1 MTSNLKQ
8 IYKHKDKFDIYN
20 KAKYHFN
27 PNPIYQVN
35 RFITNIDEDLTKNL
49 RTNLEDI
56 IIINDYMG
64 SSISEY
70 DNESNILYCNRRD
83 GDIFGLLQVASND
96 RTKPNIGIVIEND
109 IGYGLNN
116 GLTEVFKNDIDYT
129 GFCYP
134 LEATIAK
141 TLLMIDSK
149 LVTYS
154 YFNNDG
160 ENLKNLS
167 NSMKALMIYTDL
179 YHDNT
184 IKLANLYNRNF
195 RANMNKY
202 RNIEQ
207 NKTLDLIRSK
217 IYKLELEN
225 INNVYL
231 IFEYLIKVIENSNLE
246 ELEKQDLYIR
256 LNNEFRQIFSNDKL
270 EYLDETPNELE
281 KHIYVKKK

>member
-1 MTSNLKQ
+1 MISNLKQ
-8 IYKHKDKFDIYN
+8 IHKHKNKFDIYN
-20 KAKYHFN
+20 KANYHFN

-49 RTNLEDI
+49 KTNLEDI
-56 IIINDYMG
+56 KIVNDYMG
-64 SSISEY
+64 SCISEY
-70 DNESNILYCNRRD
+70 DNEKNILYCNRQD

-96 RTKPNIGIVIEND
+96 RTKQYIGIIMENEL
-109 IGYGLNN
+109 GYGLNN
-116 GLTEVFKNDIDYT
+116 GLTEVFKNEIAYT
-129 GFCYP
+129 DFCYP

-141 TLLMIDSK
+141 VLLIIDSK

-179 YHDNT
+179 YHDTT

-225 INNVYL
+225 INNVNL
-231 IFEYLIKVIENSNLE
+231 IFMHLVHIIENSNLE

-256 LNNEFRQIFSNDKL
+256 LSNEFRQIFSNDKL
-270 EYLDETPNELE
+270 EYLNETPNELE